1 MVFLRFIEEIS
12 SRRTDILDNLAA
24 CWKWN
29 VWKWLIKCGY
39 NFSISSPAS
48 STSITLLAFTCC
60 RGKEYFAIYFFM
72 WAWDFGF
79 GFGFGFL
86 DLGFSLVQQLIMK
99 ARSLPQ
105 SFVFFAPFEFSSV
118 SLLTA
123 QVTSSRSS
131 TWRMIALFVFFAC
144 SSFLRRLSVSLTR
157 KCAARSC
164 NYAPSLLPKSFV

>member
-1 MVFLRFIEEIS
+1 MLYISLFEHEIS
-12 SRRTDILDNLAA
+12 VLVS
-24 CWKWN
+24 
-29 VWKWLIKCGY
+29 
-39 NFSISSPAS
+39 
-48 STSITLLAFTCC
+48 
-60 RGKEYFAIYFFM
+60 
-72 WAWDFGF
+72 
-79 GFGFGFL
+79 

-131 TWRMIALFVFFAC
+131 TWRMIALFVFLLVLP
-144 SSFLRRLSVSLTR
+144 SSAVSLPSPTR